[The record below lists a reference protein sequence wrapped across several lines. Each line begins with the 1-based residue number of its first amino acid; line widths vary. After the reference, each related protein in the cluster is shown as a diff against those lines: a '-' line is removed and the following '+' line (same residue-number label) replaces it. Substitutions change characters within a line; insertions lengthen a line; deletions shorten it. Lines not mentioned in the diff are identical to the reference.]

1 MSTKV
6 IINIFFTILL
16 AITSIACESVEERKA
31 LLPECKVVYH
41 CDNQSFDDIINN
53 GRPKV
58 VVYNLFGDNRIADK
72 HLFNDIKLL
81 KKQIAQNP
89 EFDFIFYYHTNVD
102 YSESLARI
110 ATENNLRMTLILD
123 TQGKYAT
130 ANEISK
136 GIICVANIFD
146 KKLRKHFSAVPG
158 VGFSPFDKTMQKFKR
173 SNNM

>member
-6 IINIFFTILL
+6 INIFLATLL
-16 AITSIACESVEERKA
+16 ALTSMACDSVEERKG
-31 LLPECKVVYH
+31 LLPECKVVYSY
-41 CDNQSFDDIINN
+41 DNQPFADIVSN
-53 GRPKV
+53 GRPKI

-81 KKQIAQNP
+81 KKHIAQNP

-123 TQGKYAT
+123 AQGEYAT